1 MNKGPDKGKYNSTL
15 MTSAHFF
22 FFFLFRGYWQY
33 LPKLLVMQV
42 VVIHDGCDIKLE
54 TLLGVFKKNIF
65 SRIAP
70 PKNTDGSINFI
81 IRKS

>member
-1 MNKGPDKGKYNSTL
+1 MNKSPDKRKHDSTL

-22 FFFLFRGYWQY
+22 FFLFRECWQC

-65 SRIAP
+65 SWIAP

-81 IRKS
+81 